1 MTTPLKWWGY
11 RHNNGTIHVRRFIG
25 EGYGVS
31 DMADAQ
37 HSPFIRDVFG
47 PFEAQNQHTAKL
59 KLQKIADGNEEGP

>member
-1 MTTPLKWWGY
+1 
-11 RHNNGTIHVRRFIG
+11 
-25 EGYGVS
+25 
-31 DMADAQ
+31 MADAQ